1 MVVSHIH
8 EIVGGRS
15 RINGNTVNQNFLY
28 MIASIR
34 SEGEGGIRTKLNRDG
49 LSGFNGTVGVR
60 LNGDVIVVDGE
71 EGFHQS
77 IGSDIL
83 DSVGEKGVSIGAVQ
97 NGVVAANHF
106 FNMITRCLRSDV
118 NIGALVVVDNSGTRI
133 NDTHRVVVLGSGHR
147 ELIKREFNLNVGV
160 GCIHRHGDVDGPFIN
175 VTTNHNRIV
184 VPNHLGKM

>member
-28 MIASIR
+28 MIASIG
-34 SEGEGGIRTKLNRDG
+34 SEGEGGIRTELNRDG
-49 LSGFNGTVGVR
+49 LSGFNGTVGIR

-77 IGSDIL
+77 VRSDTL
-83 DSVGEKGVSIGAVQ
+83 NGVGLFNISIVAVK

-106 FNMITRCLRSDV
+106 LNMITRGLSQDV
-118 NIGALVVVDNSGTRI
+118 NHCAVTIVDGRSSGI